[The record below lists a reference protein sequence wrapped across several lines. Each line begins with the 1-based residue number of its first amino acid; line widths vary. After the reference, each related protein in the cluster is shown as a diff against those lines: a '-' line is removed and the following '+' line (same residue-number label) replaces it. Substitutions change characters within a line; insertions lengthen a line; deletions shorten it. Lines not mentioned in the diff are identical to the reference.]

1 MDPTLIDTF
10 KEVRMRRFTVL
21 GLGLALALAI
31 VLPGEAQNRNLTW
44 TAGQVGGG
52 WYTQAGGFV
61 ELIKSKDPS
70 FNIKV
75 VPGAGIQ
82 NMTKLQQAET
92 EIAWGLPPF
101 IVAAYQG
108 QDPYKD
114 KHPDMRLVMNGLG
127 FVHSQWAVPA
137 DYPYKSIREIFES
150 KKAITIGTTPP
161 GGSDEWVMRKI
172 FEFYKTTYNDVR
184 SRGGKVIL
192 VSYTDLANQY
202 RDRNMD
208 IFFSNLAVPGASLQ
222 EASLGRKMK
231 ILPMD
236 EDLLKF
242 LEGFGLVRGVVP
254 KGSYKDVVNNDQDIP
269 TVVMA
274 NTIVANAK
282 VPADVVHDFT
292 RVLVSNVDAVRK
304 VHPAFKDFDPKDA
317 VRLANVPLHPGAERA
332 YREAGLLK

>member
-1 MDPTLIDTF
+1 
-10 KEVRMRRFTVL
+10 MRRFSV
-21 GLGLALALAI
+21 LALILTAALAGA
-31 VLPGEAQNRNLTW
+31 LPGQAQQRTLTW

-61 ELIKSKDPS
+61 ELVKSKDPS

-82 NMTKLQQAET
+82 NMTKLQQGET

-108 QDPYKD
+108 QDPYKE

-127 FVHSQWAVPA
+127 YVHSQWAVPA
-137 DYPYKSIREIFES
+137 DYPYGSIREIFES
-150 KKAITIGTTPP
+150 KKPITIGTTPP

-184 SRGGKVIL
+184 SRGGKVIF
-192 VSYTDLANQY
+192 VSYTDLANLY
-202 RDRNMD
+202 RDRNLD
-208 IFFSNLAVPGASLQ
+208 IYFSNLAVPGASLQ

-236 EDLLKF
+236 DDLIKY
-242 LEGFGLVRGVVP
+242 LEGYGLTRGAVP
-254 KGSYKDVVNNDQDIP
+254 KGSYKDVVNNDRDIP

-282 VPADVVHDFT
+282 VPADVIHDFT
-292 RVLVSNVDAVRK
+292 KVLVGNVDAVRK
-304 VHPAFKDFDPKDA
+304 VAPAFKDFDPKDA
-317 VRLANVPLHPGAERA
+317 VKLASVPLHPGAERA

>member
-1 MDPTLIDTF
+1 
-10 KEVRMRRFTVL
+10 MRRISVL
-21 GLGLALALAI
+21 VLALAVLAAA
-31 VLPGEAQNRNLTW
+31 LPGEAQQQKNITW

-52 WYTQAGGFV
+52 WYSQAGGFV

-75 VPGAGIQ
+75 IPGAGIQ
-82 NMTKLQQAET
+82 NMTKLQQGET

-101 IVAAYQG
+101 IMASYQG

-114 KHPDMRLVMNGLG
+114 KHSDMRLVMNGLG

-172 FEFYKTTYNDVR
+172 FEFYKTSYNDVR
-184 SRGGKVIL
+184 SRGGKVVL

-208 IFFSNLAVPGASLQ
+208 VFFANLAVPGAALQ
-222 EASLGRKMK
+222 EASLARKMK
-231 ILPMD
+231 ILPLD
-236 EDLLKF
+236 DDCIKF
-242 LEGFGLVRGVVP
+242 LEGHGLSRGVIP
-254 KGSYKDVVNNDQDIP
+254 RGSYKDVVNNDKDIP
-269 TVVMA
+269 TIAMA
-274 NTIVANAK
+274 NAIVANQK
-282 VPADVVHDFT
+282 VAADVVYQFT
-292 RVLVSNVDAVRK
+292 KVLLADVTAVRK

-317 VRLANVPLHPGAERA
+317 VRLANVPLHPGAEKA

>member
-1 MDPTLIDTF
+1 
-10 KEVRMRRFTVL
+10 MRRLTAVA
-21 GLGLALALAI
+21 LALALGVGAAWA
-31 VLPGEAQNRNLTW
+31 GSKDLTW

-52 WYTQAGGFV
+52 WYAQAGGFV
-61 ELIKSKDPS
+61 ELIKGKDSS

-82 NMTKLQQAET
+82 NMSKLQAGET

-101 IVAAYQG
+101 IAASYNG

-114 KHPDMRLVMNGLG
+114 KHSDMRLVMNGLG
-127 FVHSQWAVPA
+127 YVHIQWGVPA
-137 DYPYKSIREIFES
+137 DYPAKSIREIFE
-150 KKAITIGTTPP
+150 KKGPITIGTTPP

-192 VSYTDLANQY
+192 VSYTDLTTQY

-208 IFFSNLAVPGASLQ
+208 IFFANLAVPGASIQ
-222 EASLGRKMK
+222 EASLGRKMR

-236 EDLLKF
+236 EDLIKF
-242 LEGFGLVRGVVP
+242 MEAQGLSRSAIP
-254 KGSYKDVVNNDQDIP
+254 KGSYKDVVNNDVDIP
-269 TVVMA
+269 TIAMA

-282 VPADVVHDFT
+282 TSEQAVYEFTKILLKNVAD
-292 RVLVSNVDAVRK
+292 VRK
-304 VHPAFKDFDPKDA
+304 VHPAFKDFNPKDA
-317 VRLANVPLHPGAERA
+317 VRLANVPLHPGAAKA
-332 YREAGLLK
+332 YKEAGLLN

>member
-1 MDPTLIDTF
+1 
-10 KEVRMRRFTVL
+10 MRRIIGAALMV
-21 GLGLALALAI
+21 ALAAWA
-31 VLPGEAQNRNLTW
+31 LPATAQQKNLTW

-61 ELIKSKDPS
+61 ELIKGKDSS
-70 FNIKV
+70 FNIRV

-82 NMTKLQQAET
+82 NMSKLQQGET

-101 IVAAYQG
+101 IAASYNG

-127 FVHSQWAVPA
+127 FVHIQVGVPA
-137 DYPYKSIREIFES
+137 EYPANSVKDVFEMA
-150 KKAITIGTTPP
+150 KTKAITIGTTPP
-161 GGSDEWVMRKI
+161 GGSDEWVMRKV

-184 SRGGKVIL
+184 SKGGKVIL
-192 VSYTDLANQY
+192 VSYSDLTTQY

-208 IFFSNLAVPGASLQ
+208 VFFANLAVPGAAIQ
-222 EASLGRKMK
+222 EASLARKMK

-236 EDLLKF
+236 DDLIKF
-242 LEGFGLVRGVVP
+242 LESHGLSRGAIP
-254 KGSYKDVVNNDQDIP
+254 KGSYKDVVNNDRDIP
-269 TVVMA
+269 TIAMA

-282 VPADVVHDFT
+282 TPADVVYQFT
-292 RVLVSNVDAVRK
+292 KVLLSDLNGVRK

-317 VRLANVPLHPGAERA
+317 VKLANVPLHPGAEKA
-332 YREAGLLK
+332 YKEAGLLK

>member
-1 MDPTLIDTF
+1 
-10 KEVRMRRFTVL
+10 MRRMIGAVL
-21 GLGLALALAI
+21 LAAVAAWALPVA
-31 VLPGEAQNRNLTW
+31 AQQKNLTW

-52 WYTQAGGFV
+52 WYTQAGGFA
-61 ELIKSKDPS
+61 ELIKGKDSS

-82 NMTKLQQAET
+82 NMSKLQQGET

-101 IVAAYQG
+101 IAASYNG

-127 FVHSQWAVPA
+127 FVHIQMGVPA
-137 DYPYKSIREIFES
+137 DYPASTVKDVFELA
-150 KKAITIGTTPP
+150 KTKPITIGTTPP
-161 GGSDEWVMRKI
+161 GGSDEWVMRKV
-172 FEFYKTTYNDVR
+172 FEFYKTTYADVR
-184 SRGGKVIL
+184 GRGGKVVL

-208 IFFSNLAVPGASLQ
+208 ILFANLAVPGAAIQ
-222 EASLGRKMK
+222 EASLGRKMR

-236 EDLLKF
+236 DDLIKF
-242 LEGFGLVRGVVP
+242 MEGVGLSRGVVP
-254 KGSYKDVVNNDQDIP
+254 KGSYKDVVNNDRDIP
-269 TVVMA
+269 TIAMA

-282 VPADVVHDFT
+282 TPPDVVYQFT
-292 RVLVSNVDAVRK
+292 KVLLSDLAGVRK

-317 VRLANVPLHPGAERA
+317 VKLGNVPLHPGAEKA
-332 YREAGLLK
+332 YKEAGLLK